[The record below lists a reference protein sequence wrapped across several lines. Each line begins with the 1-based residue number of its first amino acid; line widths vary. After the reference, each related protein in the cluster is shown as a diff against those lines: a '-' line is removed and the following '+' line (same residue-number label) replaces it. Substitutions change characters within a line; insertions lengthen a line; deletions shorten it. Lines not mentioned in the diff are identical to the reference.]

1 MADIQQDYGAAA
13 FALDMS
19 GAATIGNGV
28 SGLSDALDNR
38 TRKFLDYHI
47 MVGVTTGGSATA
59 TGLIEIY
66 VKGSVDGVVYEDDG
80 NDRWIGTITL
90 AAAGAQTRNRLVS
103 IAAAF
108 NGGVPPFTRLRL
120 RNATGAA
127 LADATA
133 TVIGISGET
142 V

>member
-1 MADIQQDYGAAA
+1 MSDIQQDYGAAP
-13 FALDMS
+13 FALGMS
-19 GAATIGNGV
+19 AAATIGNGV
-28 SGLSDALDNR
+28 SGVSDELDNR

-47 MVGVTTGGSATA
+47 MVSVTTGGAATA
-59 TGLIEIY
+59 TGLVEIY
-66 VKGSVDGVVYEDDG
+66 ARGSVDGTVYEEEG

-90 AAAGAQTRNRLVS
+90 AAAGAQTRARLVS
-103 IAAAF
+103 LAAAF

-127 LADATA
+127 LTNASA
-133 TVIGISGET
+133 TVIGISGEA